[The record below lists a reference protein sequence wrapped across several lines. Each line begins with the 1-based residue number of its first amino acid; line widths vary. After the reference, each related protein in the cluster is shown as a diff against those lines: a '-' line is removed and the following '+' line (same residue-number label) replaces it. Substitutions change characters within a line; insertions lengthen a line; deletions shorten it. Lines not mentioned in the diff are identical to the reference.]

1 MPANGRRFFAE
12 DPSKHF
18 HSIDADG
25 SGEIS
30 FEEWEAGF
38 GHDDVFSPHL
48 RVLFDELDR
57 DSDGLVSYQE
67 FMAAAQCNLGNPWLR
82 EVKNKVEDAGE
93 AATVTL
99 DRCFAEGTI
108 MGTALSLYM
117 QIKMYIK
124 AVDWGSLLGI
134 FH

>member
-57 DSDGLVSYQE
+57 AVLTSTQCCFETDNY
-67 FMAAAQCNLGNPWLR
+67 AARLAGPMSVAEPATLG
-82 EVKNKVEDAGE
+82 
-93 AATVTL
+93 
-99 DRCFAEGTI
+99 
-108 MGTALSLYM
+108 
-117 QIKMYIK
+117 
-124 AVDWGSLLGI
+124 LLG
-134 FH
+134 FGMAGLGLALRRRAAPLLRVPHAPAHTRRRR